1 MQGDFDLISLDDIL
15 KEQYSVAKVYKNTD
29 EKSIVLLR
37 HNELKKEIICRKF
50 KGSSEVYKILRGISF
65 PNLPAVFDVI
75 ENENQITVF
84 EEFISGITIADVL
97 ADGLYD
103 EWGVKHIV
111 KDVCDALTVIHSYG
125 IVHRDIKPENIMITE
140 NGTVKLID
148 FDAARL
154 FKNGQSKDTKI
165 IGTAGYAA
173 PEQLGLAQSDERTD
187 IFAVG
192 VLMNVM
198 LTGEHPS
205 KKLYK
210 GKLTKIIEKCIQ
222 LDPKK
227 RYNSA
232 EELKKSL

>member
-1 MQGDFDLISLDDIL
+1 MQGDFHLILLDDIL
-15 KEQYSVAKVYKNTD
+15 KEQYSVVKVYKNTN

-37 HNELKKEIICRKF
+37 HNELKKDIICRKC
-50 KGSSEVYKILRGISF
+50 KGNGEVYRILNGISF
-65 PNLPAVFDVI
+65 ANLPQVYAVSQD
-75 ENENQITVF
+75 NDQITVL
-84 EEFISGITIADVL
+84 EEFISGATVADIL
-97 ADGLYD
+97 ANGLYN
-103 EWGVKHIV
+103 ERGVRKVV
-111 KDVCDALTVIHSYG
+111 KSLCDALTVLHNNG
-125 IVHRDIKPENIMITE
+125 IVHRDIKPENIMLTD

-154 FKNGQSKDTKI
+154 FKNGQSKDTQI

-232 EELKKSL
+232 DELKKSL

>member
-1 MQGDFDLISLDDIL
+1 MQGVFGLIFLEDIL
-15 KEQYSVAKVYKNTD
+15 KEQYSIVKVFKNTE

-37 HNELKKEIICRKF
+37 HKVHKKDIICRKF
-50 KGSSEVYKILRGISF
+50 KGNAEAYKILNGIIF
-65 PNLPAVFDVI
+65 PNLPKVYEVAKAE
-75 ENENQITVF
+75 ENIIVL
-84 EEFISGITIADVL
+84 EEFIKGITVADIL
-97 ADGLYD
+97 LNGLFN
-103 EWGVKHIV
+103 ERGVKRVISNL
-111 KDVCDALTVIHSYG
+111 CDALTVIHSYG
-125 IVHRDIKPENIMITE
+125 IVHRDIKPENVMITDE
-140 NGTVKLID
+140 GTVKLID

-205 KKLYK
+205 KKVYQ
-210 GKLTKIIEKCIQ
+210 GKLAKIIEKCVQ
-222 LDPKK
+222 LDPQK
-227 RYNSA
+227 RYRNA
-232 EELKKSL
+232 EELKKAL

>member
-1 MQGDFDLISLDDIL
+1 MQGDFHLILLDDIL
-15 KEQYSVAKVYKNTD
+15 KEQYSVVKVYKNTD

-37 HNELKKEIICRKF
+37 HNELKKDIICRKC
-50 KGSSEVYKILRGISF
+50 KGNGEVYKILNGISF
-65 PNLPAVFDVI
+65 ANLPQVYAVSQSND
-75 ENENQITVF
+75 QITVL
-84 EEFISGITIADVL
+84 EEFISGITIADIL
-97 ADGLYD
+97 LDGLYD
-103 EWGVKHIV
+103 EGGVKHIV
-111 KDVCDALTVIHSYG
+111 KDVCDALTILHSNG
-125 IVHRDIKPENIMITE
+125 IVHRDIKPENIMLTD

-205 KKLYK
+205 KKFYK
-210 GKLTKIIEKCIQ
+210 GKLTKVIEKCIQ

-227 RYNSA
+227 RYNSDD
-232 EELKKSL
+232 ELKKSL

>member
-1 MQGDFDLISLDDIL
+1 MILLDDIL
-15 KEQYSVAKVYKNTD
+15 KEQYSVVKVYKNTD

-37 HNELKKEIICRKF
+37 HNELKKEIICRKC
-50 KGSSEVYKILRGISF
+50 KGSGEVYKILNGISF
-65 PNLPAVFDVI
+65 ENLPQVYAVSQEKNRIIVL
-75 ENENQITVF
+75 
-84 EEFISGITIADVL
+84 EEFISGITISDVL
-97 ADGLYD
+97 SDGLYD
-103 EWGVKHIV
+103 EWGVRHIV
-111 KDVCDALTVIHSYG
+111 KDVCDALTVLHSYG
-125 IVHRDIKPENIMITE
+125 IVHRDIKPENIMITD

-192 VLMNVM
+192 VVMNVM

-210 GKLTKIIEKCIQ
+210 GKLAKIIEKCIQ

>member
-1 MQGDFDLISLDDIL
+1 MQGDFNLISLDNIL
-15 KEQYSVAKVYKNTD
+15 KEQYSVIKVYKKTE
-29 EKSIVLLR
+29 EKSILLLR
-37 HNELKKEIICRKF
+37 HNELKKDIICKKI
-50 KGSSEVYKILRGISF
+50 KGNSEAYKILRGISF
-65 PNLPAVFDVI
+65 PNLPAVFEVA
-75 ENENQITVF
+75 ENEEKIIVL
-84 EEFISGITIADVL
+84 EEFISGISIADVL

-111 KDVCDALTVIHSYG
+111 KAVCDALTVIHSYG
-125 IVHRDIKPENIMITE
+125 IVHRDIKPENIMITDD
-140 NGTVKLID
+140 GIVKLID

-222 LDPKK
+222 LNPQK
-227 RYNSA
+227 RYVNA